1 LNEPKAPRVR
11 TSFAK
16 LDQPL
21 PLPNLIDIQKKSW
34 EWFLSDGLS
43 ETIADINPIK
53 DYSEKLLVQF
63 GEHQFGEPSK
73 PIAECRNKDMTF
85 SAPLTMKVSFINE
98 ETGEIRE
105 QTVFMGDFPMM
116 TERGTFIIHGTERV
130 VVTQL
135 VRSPGAYIM
144 EPKQAEREKQV
155 LVANLM
161 PQRGSWLELE
171 IDKKG
176 TVNVRIDRKRKFPVT
191 VLLRAMGYGSDDEL
205 VALFDESLYIRNTIE
220 KDPTSSQEEALVEL
234 FRKQRPGEPP
244 TLDGAT
250 AMLRGLFF
258 DPKRYDLSRVG
269 RHKLNVRLHNHVKP
283 EQRPDADVRV
293 LVNEDIIELVKRLIS
308 LPGKLGVPEDS
319 KDFAAEAVSLLPTRR
334 EEIAHEIDEYEHF
347 GNRRLRTVGEL
358 VQDAFRIGLARM
370 ERVIRERLTTED
382 PDTIVPATLVNIRP
396 VVAALK
402 EFFGSSQL
410 SQFMDQTNSLSG
422 LTHRRRLSALGAGG
436 LTRERAPIEVR
447 DVHPTHYGRMCPIE
461 TPEGPNI
468 GLIGSLA
475 SMATVDEF
483 GFIRAPYRKVV
494 RGKVTDEIV
503 YLDASEEEQEFVDK
517 KTGEVRYVTIAQANA
532 PFDPKTGQFAEE
544 VVLART
550 RAGADIVKVPP
561 TEIDYMDVS
570 PTMLVSVATALIP
583 FLEHDDANRA
593 LMGSNMQRQAVPLLT
608 PEAPYVGT
616 GMEFRAAVDTG
627 DVIMAERGGKVTY
640 VDADSIEVDHGKGA
654 VDTYGLTKF
663 MRSNQGTLIHQ
674 KPLVFPGDKVQSG
687 DVLADGSSTDHG
699 EIALGRNLLVAFM
712 SWEGYNFEDAIILS
726 ERVVKDDLLSSIH
739 IEEYEVDARTT
750 KLGDEEITRD
760 IPNRSEESL
769 ADLDERGIVRI
780 GAEVNSGDL
789 LVGKVTPKGETE
801 LTAEEKLI
809 RAIFKEKAREVRD
822 TSLKVPHGESGKVI
836 DVKIFSRENSDEL
849 PPSVNE
855 LVRVYVAKKRKIA
868 EGDKLAG
875 RHGNKGVISKIV
887 PDEDMPHLEDGTPVE
902 IILNPLGVP
911 SRMNIGQVLETHL
924 GWAAHMGFQADGGRS
939 NTPARLASPVFDG
952 ATIEEID
959 ELLIRSSQENP
970 DSPVQFKINEKE
982 PPGRRC
988 SGKVWLYDGRTGER
1002 FDNKVTIGYMYILK
1016 LLHLVDD
1023 KIHARSTG
1031 PYSLVTQQPLGG
1043 KAQFGG
1049 QRFGEMEVWALEAYG
1064 AAYILQEML
1073 TIKSDDTVGRVKAYE
1088 AIVKGENIAK
1098 PNIPESFKVLMKEI
1112 QSLGLDMSVQSEE
1125 GAVLEVREE
1134 DDDLLRA
1141 AEELGIDLTAGL
1153 RRQQI
1158 DAGELEQAGVHSSAL
1173 QDILG
1178 AGKEPADDDEE
1189 APAVAGDLLAAAA
1202 ALTTGAEVDD
1212 ALVVVDIDDL
1222 PAIDGLGDLLG
1233 LDSPE
1238 LTSDVAETDET

>member
-1 LNEPKAPRVR
+1 LNEPKPLRLR

-21 PLPNLIDIQKKSW
+21 ELPHLIDIQRASW
-34 EWFLSDGLS
+34 EWFLRDGLR

-53 DYSEKLLVQF
+53 DYSERLLVQF
-63 GEHQFGEPSK
+63 GDYSFGEPTKS
-73 PIAECRNKDMTF
+73 IAECRNKDMTY
-85 SAPLTMKVSFINE
+85 SAPLSMKVAFINE

-105 QTVFMGDFPMM
+105 QSVFMGDFPMM

-176 TVNVRIDRKRKFPVT
+176 AVNVRIDRKRKFPVT
-191 VLLRAMGYGSDDEL
+191 VLLRAMGYGSNDEL
-205 VALFDESLYIRNTIE
+205 LALFDDSVYIRNTIE
-220 KDPTSSQEEALVEL
+220 RDPTGSQEEALIEL

-250 AMLRGLFF
+250 SMLKGLFF

-269 RHKLNVRLHNHVKP
+269 RHKLNVRLHGHVP
-283 EQRPDADVRV
+283 ADRLPHPDTRV
-293 LVNEDIIELVKRLIS
+293 LVNEDIIELIRRLVS
-308 LPGKLGVPEDS
+308 LPPKLGVADDA
-319 KDFAAEAVSLLPTRR
+319 KDYAAEALTLLATHR

-422 LTHRRRLSALGAGG
+422 LTHRRRLNALGAGG

-475 SMATVDEF
+475 SFATVDEF
-483 GFIRAPYRKVV
+483 GFVRSPYRKVV
-494 RGKVTDEIV
+494 DGRVTDEIV
-503 YLDASEEEQEFVDK
+503 YLDASQEEEVRVDP
-517 KTGEVRYVTIAQANA
+517 KTKREHHVTIAQANA
-532 PFDPKTGQFAEE
+532 PVDPKTGRFLND
-544 VVLART
+544 VVLARR
-550 RAGADIVKVPP
+550 RAGAEIVEAPP
-561 TEIDYMDVS
+561 SEIDYMDVS
-570 PTMLVSVATALIP
+570 PSQIVSVATALIP

-608 PEAPYVGT
+608 TEAPYVGT
-616 GMEFRAAVDTG
+616 GMEFRSAVDTG
-627 DVIMAERGGKVTY
+627 DVVLARRGGRVSY
-640 VDADSIEVDHGKGA
+640 VDADRIEVDSGKGE
-654 VDTYGLTKF
+654 VETYDMVKF
-663 MRSNQGTLIHQ
+663 TRSNQGTLIHQ
-674 KPLVFPGDKVQSG
+674 KPLVVTGDKVAEG
-687 DVLADGSSTDHG
+687 AVLADGSSTDHG
-699 EIALGRNLLVAFM
+699 ELALGKNLLVAFM
-712 SWEGYNFEDAIILS
+712 SWEGYNFEDAIVLS
-726 ERVVKDDLLSSIH
+726 ERIVKDDVLSSIH

-769 ADLDERGIVRI
+769 KDLDERGIVRI
-780 GAEVNSGDL
+780 GAEVGSGDL

-822 TSLKVPHGESGKVI
+822 TSLKVPHGEGGKVI
-836 DVKIFSRENSDEL
+836 DVKIFSRENNDEL

-855 LVRVYVAKKRKIA
+855 LVRVYVAKKRKVA

-887 PDEDMPHLEDGTPVE
+887 PEEDMPCLEDGTPVD

-924 GWAAHMGFQADGGRS
+924 GWAAARGYMANGERS

-952 ATIEEID
+952 AKPEEID
-959 ELLIRSSQENP
+959 DLLIRSTRDDP
-970 DSPVQFKINEKE
+970 DNPVQFKVNEKE

-1064 AAYILQEML
+1064 AAYVLQEML

-1088 AIVKGENIAK
+1088 AIVKGENIAR

-1112 QSLGLDMSVQSEE
+1112 QSLALDMSVQSEE
-1125 GAVLEVREE
+1125 GAVLEVRDEE
-1134 DDDLLRA
+1134 DELLRA
-1141 AEELGIDLTAGL
+1141 AEELGIDLSGVRL
-1153 RRQQI
+1153 RQSQR
-1158 DAGELEQAGVHSSAL
+1158 AGEEEE
-1173 QDILG
+1173 
-1178 AGKEPADDDEE
+1178 EPAAEATALHDVMVAGIADENEVDPFAETEDKDEGLPGGPPLDDLDALGDADDVSLEFEADIEESEIEAEELGHDDD
-1189 APAVAGDLLAAAA
+1189 
-1202 ALTTGAEVDD
+1202 
-1212 ALVVVDIDDL
+1212 
-1222 PAIDGLGDLLG
+1222 
-1233 LDSPE
+1233 
-1238 LTSDVAETDET
+1238 